1 MNNYIE
7 AQINATT
14 YDDISV
20 IRNYKDTVFRILYN
34 DKRELLSLYNAMNGT
49 NYTDET
55 ALKITTLDNAVFMN
69 MKNDVSFI
77 LDMRLMLY
85 EQQST
90 VNPNMPLRDLLYL
103 SITLQSLLIG
113 EDIYSTKTIKIPN
126 PRFVVFYNGVQPQPA
141 IKQMKLSDM
150 YEVSTEDISLELIV
164 TQYNINKGFNEAM
177 VSKCP
182 TLFQYIEYT
191 DKVRRYSK
199 TMNLKQA
206 VVKAVDECI
215 RENILKDFL
224 LKNKSEV
231 INMTIFEYD
240 EELHKQTLLREGYE
254 DGYTAGA
261 ISGRQEG
268 RQEGMQEGIQEGIT
282 MITRKM
288 KARGDSYENIS
299 AITGLSHE
307 EIDAL

>member
-1 MNNYIE
+1 MNNYVE
-7 AQINATT
+7 AQINTTT
-14 YDDISV
+14 YDNISV
-20 IRNYKDTVFRILYN
+20 IRNYKDTVFRMLFN
-34 DKRELLSLYNAMNGT
+34 NKSELLSLYNAMNGT

-55 ALKITTLDNAVFMN
+55 SLRITTLDNAVFMN

-90 VNPNMPLRDLLYL
+90 VNPNMPLRDLLYI

-113 EDIYSTKTIKIPN
+113 EDIYSTKIIKIPN

-141 IKQMKLSDM
+141 IKKMRLSDM
-150 YEVSTEDISLELIV
+150 YEVNTEDISLELIV

-182 TLFQYIEYT
+182 TLFHYIKYT

-199 TMNLKQA
+199 TMNLKEA
-206 VVKAVDECI
+206 VMKAVDECI

-224 LKNKSEV
+224 LKNKAEV

-261 ISGRQEG
+261 ILGREEGRQEG
-268 RQEGMQEGIQEGIT
+268 REEGRQEGIT
-282 MITRKM
+282 MIALKM

-299 AITGLSHE
+299 TITGLSYE